1 MFRLSVPGREWVDAY
16 LAGLGRE
23 EFSYDEV
30 GGTREVNEAEL
41 RSRGYVI
48 DHNRVQVGVGRE
60 AFDKAKSAVRA
71 WTMFAMP
78 WVQLCWPTAEIR
90 VGTSVAS
97 MVRHFGFVSVNPCRI
112 IYTFDEVMA
121 GGERY
126 GFAYGTVRGH
136 EERGEERFT
145 VELSASDGS
154 VWYDVLAFSRPGNFV
169 TAIGKPV
176 ARALQRRFVRDS
188 KAAMMRAV
196 AEDGA
201 R

>member
-1 MFRLSVPGREWVDAY
+1 MDAY
-16 LAGLGRE
+16 LASLASE
-23 EFSYDEV
+23 EFSYDAV

-48 DHNRVQVGVGRE
+48 DHNRVQLGVGRE
-60 AFDKAKSAVRA
+60 AFEKAKSAVRA

-78 WVQLCWPTAEIR
+78 WVQLCWPEAEIR
-90 VGTSVAS
+90 VGTNVAS
-97 MVRHFGFVSVNPCRI
+97 MVRHFGFASVNPCRI
-112 IYTFDEVMA
+112 VYTFDEVTA
-121 GGERY
+121 AAERY
-126 GFAYGTVRGH
+126 GFAYGTLQGH

-145 VELSASDGS
+145 VELHAGDGS
-154 VWYDVLAFSRPGNFV
+154 VWYDVLAFSRPGKFV

-188 KAAMMRAV
+188 KAAMVRAV
-196 AEDGA
+196 AGGGA